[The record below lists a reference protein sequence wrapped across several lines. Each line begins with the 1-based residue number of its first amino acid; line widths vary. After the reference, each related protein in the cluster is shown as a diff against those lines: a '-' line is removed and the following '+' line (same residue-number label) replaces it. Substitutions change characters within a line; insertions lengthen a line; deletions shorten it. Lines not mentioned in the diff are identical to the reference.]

1 MKKMFKRLSAALL
14 AGVLAVGFIP
24 GKAKAGELR
33 DAEIAGYA
41 DGTAYLMI
49 NNSDWADFDATFTT
63 AEITG
68 DGTYTVS
75 MEAKEAQN
83 LAQFNAL
90 QVKNG
95 ERVMGNK
102 SIVTVDEI
110 KINGEKIE
118 MAGYSYTCSADGA
131 GIETRVNLYNEWN
144 KPTDDTGAVA
154 ADTRCTQDA
163 AGATAMLWGSD
174 KLEGF
179 KSVEVTFTVSDFG
192 KNEAAESAK
201 TKEAQP
207 LPAEGTES
215 YITFSD
221 SAWANQ
227 WWNDGND
234 YPTVK
239 MNKATVTGEG
249 EYTVSC
255 EINATAEAPAKGLAF
270 VDVEIKNGEL
280 YFPYGVMDI
289 KSVKING
296 EEVALTGKTYTSSD
310 NQTETRVNLYNE
322 WVNPSDATFGG
333 RTLDGAAD
341 VTPVPVD
348 AKAYAEKDI
357 KSIEVTYALV
367 ADGKPF
373 GSYVEAEAEEVD
385 TTGPWTAFMM
395 FSDGQDNSW
404 QNFNAGVGEEA
415 TVTGDGVYEVAIKAE
430 DVNAAVKASPKED
443 ALVFLVDIQDMGKAM
458 KSVGTLRAN
467 DKDELKDTDAKVRI
481 AVFVDGKKID
491 SNSDNLVLGDIE
503 GNGRF
508 RIDISNVFDGSG
520 TGMTENP
527 AVDCAALT
535 PEKEIRVVFS
545 ITGTGV
551 GTATDITL
559 DKYLE
564 EKGYT
569 EKATEATEA
578 ATEAKTEA
586 ATEAKTEAATEAKT
600 EEKSGL
606 STGAIVGI
614 ACGGGAALIACVCG
628 GIAIAKKKKK

>member
-1 MKKMFKRLSAALL
+1 MFKRLSAAVL
-14 AGVLAVGFIP
+14 AGVLAVGFVP
-24 GKAKAGELR
+24 GLAHAGEQR
-33 DAEIAGYA
+33 DAEIAAYA
-41 DGTAYLMI
+41 DGTAYLSI
-49 NNSDWADFDATFTT
+49 NNSDWADFEATYTT

-75 MEAKEAQN
+75 MEAKEPQN

-144 KPTDDTGAVA
+144 KPTDESGNVA

-163 AGATAMLWGSD
+163 KGATPMLWGSD

-201 TKEAQP
+201 TKVAEP

-215 YITFSD
+215 YITFAD
-221 SAWANQ
+221 SGWANQ
-227 WWNDGND
+227 WWNDGKD
-234 YPTVK
+234 YPTVT
-239 MNKATVTGEG
+239 MNKATITGEG

-255 EINATAEAPAKGLAF
+255 EINATADAPAKGLAF
-270 VDVEIKNGEL
+270 VDVEIKDGEK

-310 NQTETRVNLYNE
+310 DQVTTRVNLYNE

-357 KSIEVTYALV
+357 KSIEVTYTLV

-385 TTGPWTAFMM
+385 TTGPWTAFLM
-395 FSDGQDNSW
+395 FSDGKEQSW
-404 QNFNAGVGEEA
+404 QNFNMGVGNEVS
-415 TVTGDGVYEVAIKAE
+415 VTGDGVYEVSLTAEQVAATTKAE
-430 DVNAAVKASPKED
+430 PQDG
-443 ALVFLVDIQDMGKAM
+443 ALVFLVDIDGMGKAM

-467 DKDELKDTDAKVRI
+467 DKDELKETDAKVRI
-481 AVFVDGKKID
+481 AVFVDGKKIT
-491 SNSDNLVLGDIE
+491 SNSDMLVLGDIE

-508 RIDISNVFDGSG
+508 RIDISNAYDGSG
-520 TGMTENP
+520 TGMSEAP

-535 PEKEIRVVFS
+535 PEKEIKVVFS
-545 ITGTGV
+545 ISGTGV
-551 GTATDITL
+551 GTAGETNL

-564 EKGYT
+564 EKGYV
-569 EKATEATEA
+569 EAETEAT
-578 ATEAKTEA
+578 TEAKTEA
-586 ATEAKTEAATEAKT
+586 ATQAATEAST
-600 EEKSGL
+600 EKAEDKSGL
-606 STGAIVGI
+606 SGGAIAGI
-614 ACGGGAALIACVCG
+614 ACGGAAVLG
-628 GIAIAKKKKK
+628 GAIAGIVVASKKKKK

>member
-1 MKKMFKRLSAALL
+1 MKKMFKRLSAAVL
-14 AGVLAVGFIP
+14 AGVLAVGFMP
-24 GKAKAGELR
+24 GIAHAGEAR
-33 DAEIAGYA
+33 DAEIAAYA
-41 DGTAYLMI
+41 DGTAYLSI
-49 NNSDWADFDATFTT
+49 NNTDWADFEATYTT

-75 MEAKEAQN
+75 MEAKEPQN

-110 KINGEKIE
+110 KINGTKID

-144 KPTDDTGAVA
+144 KPTDESGNVA
-154 ADTRCTQDA
+154 ADTRCAQDA
-163 AGATAMLWGSD
+163 KGATAMLWGSD

-179 KSVEVTFTVSDFG
+179 QSVEVTFTVSDFG

-201 TKEAQP
+201 TKVAEP

-221 SAWANQ
+221 TAWANQ
-227 WWNDGND
+227 WWNDGNE
-234 YPTVK
+234 YATVK

-255 EINATAEAPAKGLAF
+255 EINATADAPAKGFAF
-270 VDVEIKNGEL
+270 IDVEIKDGEK

-289 KSVKING
+289 KSVKVNG
-296 EEVALTGKTYTSSD
+296 EEVTLAGKTYTSSD
-310 NQTETRVNLYNE
+310 DQITTRVNLYNE
-322 WVNPSDATFGG
+322 WVNTSDANFGG

-341 VTPVPVD
+341 VIPTALD
-348 AKAYAEKDI
+348 AKAFADTDI
-357 KSIEVTYALV
+357 KSVEVTYALV

-373 GSYVEAEAEEVD
+373 GSYVEAEEEEVD
-385 TTGPWTAFMM
+385 TTGPWTAFLM
-395 FSDGQDNSW
+395 FSDGKEQSW
-404 QNFNAGVGEEA
+404 QNFNMGVGNEVS
-415 TVTGDGVYEVAIKAE
+415 VTGDGVYEVSLTAEQAGATAKAE
-430 DVNAAVKASPKED
+430 PQET
-443 ALVFLVDIQDMGKAM
+443 ALVFLVDIDGMGKAM

-481 AVFVDGKKID
+481 AVFVDGKKIT
-491 SNSDNLVLGDIE
+491 SNSDNLVCGDIE

-508 RIDISNVFDGSG
+508 RIDISNIYDGSG

-535 PEKEIRVVFS
+535 PEKEIKVVFS

-551 GTATDITL
+551 GTAGETNL

-569 EKATEATEA
+569 ETVTEAPATTEAPVATESATQDS
-578 ATEAKTEA
+578 TEKQA
-586 ATEAKTEAATEAKT
+586 

-606 STGAIVGI
+606 SAGAIAGI
-614 ACGGGAALIACVCG
+614 ACGSVALLA
-628 GIAIAKKKKK
+628 GIAGIIIGVNKKKNK

>member
-1 MKKMFKRLSAALL
+1 MKKMFKRLSAAVL
-14 AGVLAVGFIP
+14 ASVLAVGFIP
-24 GKAKAGELR
+24 GIAHAGEAR

-41 DGTAYLMI
+41 DGTAYLSI
-49 NNSDWADFDATFTT
+49 NNSDWADFEATYTT

-75 MEAKEAQN
+75 MEAKEPQN

-144 KPTDDTGAVA
+144 KPTDESGNVA

-163 AGATAMLWGSD
+163 KGATAMLWGSD

-179 KSVEVTFTVSDFG
+179 QSVEVTFTVSDFG
-192 KNEAAESAK
+192 KNEAAESAR
-201 TKEAQP
+201 TKVAEP

-215 YITFSD
+215 FITFSD
-221 SAWANQ
+221 TAWANQ
-227 WWNDGND
+227 WWNDGKD
-234 YPTVK
+234 YPTVT

-255 EINATAEAPAKGLAF
+255 EIKATAEAPAKGFAF
-270 VDVEIKNGEL
+270 IDVEIKDGEK

-289 KSVKING
+289 KSVKVNG
-296 EEVALTGKTYTSSD
+296 QEVALTGKTYTSSD
-310 NQTETRVNLYNE
+310 DQITTRVNLYNE
-322 WVNPSDATFGG
+322 WVNPSDANFGG

-341 VTPVPVD
+341 VIPTALD
-348 AKAYAEKDI
+348 AKAFAETDI
-357 KSIEVTYALV
+357 TSVEVTYNLV

-385 TTGPWTAFMM
+385 TTGPWTAFLM
-395 FSDGQDNSW
+395 FSDGKEQSW
-404 QNFNAGVGEEA
+404 QNFNMGVGNEVS
-415 TVTGDGVYEVAIKAE
+415 VTGDGVYEVSLTAEQVGAASKAE
-430 DVNAAVKASPKED
+430 PQEG
-443 ALVFLVDIQDMGKAM
+443 ALVFLVDIDGMGKAM

-467 DKDELKDTDAKVRI
+467 DKDELKDTDAKVRVAI
-481 AVFVDGKKID
+481 FVDGEKIT

-508 RIDISNVFDGSG
+508 RIDISNAYDGSG
-520 TGMTENP
+520 TGIGENP
-527 AVDCAALT
+527 ACDTAALT
-535 PEKEIRVVFS
+535 PEKEIKVVFS
-545 ITGTGV
+545 ITGSGV
-551 GTATDITL
+551 GTEGDPNL

-564 EKGYT
+564 EKGYVKSEPDT
-569 EKATEATEA
+569 ETVTEAPATEAASTEA
-578 ATEAKTEA
+578 ATEAT
-586 ATEAKTEAATEAKT
+586 T
-600 EEKSGL
+600 EKSGL
-606 STGAIVGI
+606 SGGAIAGI
-614 ACGGGAALIACVCG
+614 ACGGAAAILAVV
-628 GIAIAKKKKK
+628 GIVIGTKKKKKN